1 MQKLA
6 NLFFVVYKYA
16 TAFLVVTTPLF
27 FMPGTVFR
35 PSATYYFMT
44 VTVITLA
51 LAAYIVYAF
60 LGRAWHRITRF
71 EIYAYALFSLS
82 AVLSAFFSNSPHA
95 VFFGNEINY
104 FSGASLL
111 LLPATIYLVRSLPDS
126 FRNTLKRILLYVIGV
141 SSFCFIFAFIFSPNI
156 AVYFS
161 SIFLGME
168 SSLSLFVYLGLFTA
182 FSVLFVRKIDI
193 HVSYKS
199 AVVFTAVIVLGL
211 LVSLSSTGDMRP
223 NFVSTMHVAKETFLS
238 RGLFGMGA
246 GDFGRAWQLYRP
258 EAVLTSQYFDVD
270 FVQGSGTV
278 PTLFTTIGIFG
289 AFFFLFLILGSLL
302 FSLRVYAREREGGEK
317 RVLGALLLLQM
328 YFFVVSCIIPLSFS
342 LIVLWMI
349 IIGFS
354 FGKLKTNEYSP
365 SKAVLYIAIPM
376 LIIISLHTAITFR
389 KVSALVTYS
398 DSQKAMQKNDAV
410 QAYSLL
416 EKATV
421 MYPMDLL
428 FRAKVDVSID
438 EARAIL
444 TQNKG
449 DEESLKKTYLAS
461 TQKAVDAAL
470 MAVKA
475 NKENYQNYVALGR
488 AYELAIP
495 FDKEGAYSKAKKSY
509 EEAIKLYPSN
519 PYLYVMVARLESVGG
534 TREAM
539 RDRLKDALNKKQ
551 NFADALYLMSQLS
564 AGESKADEALQYSLE
579 ALKIAPNDINVLT
592 QTGLLLYGKR
602 AYQDAITVLQK
613 ALEIDQNNQNV
624 AYFLALSLR
633 DAGNKELAKNIGEE
647 LIKRN
652 PGNADLQK
660 FLDSLQ
666 IKTETKEIKKE
677 TKKK

>member
-6 NLFFVVYKYA
+6 NMFFVLYKYA

-27 FMPGTVFR
+27 FIPGTVFH

-44 VTVITLA
+44 ITVTTCA
-51 LAAYIVYAF
+51 LASYIMYAF

-82 AVLSAFFSNSPHA
+82 LVLSAFFSKSPHA

-111 LLPATIYLVRSLPDS
+111 LLPAVIYLVRSLPET
-126 FRNTLKRILLYVIGV
+126 FRNTLKKVLLYALGV
-141 SSFCFIFAFIFSPNI
+141 STFSFLFAFIFSPNI
-156 AVYFS
+156 AIYFS
-161 SIFLGME
+161 NIFTGVE
-168 SSLSLFVYLGLFTA
+168 SSLSLFVYLGLFSA
-182 FSVLFVRKIDI
+182 FSILFVRKIDI
-193 HVSYKS
+193 HITYKS
-199 AVVFTAVIVLGL
+199 AVVFTGVIVLGL
-211 LVSLSSTGDMRP
+211 LVSLSSTADMRP
-223 NFVSTMHVAKETFLS
+223 NFVSTMHVAKETFLA
-238 RGLFGMGA
+238 RGLFGIGS

-258 EAVLTSQYFDVD
+258 EAVLSSQYFDID
-270 FVQGSGTV
+270 FVQGSGTI

-302 FSLRVYAREREGGEK
+302 FSSRVYIREKEVGEK
-317 RVLGALLLLQM
+317 RMLGILLLLQL
-328 YFFVVSCIIPLSFS
+328 YFFIVACMIPLSFS
-342 LIVLWMI
+342 LIILWMI

-365 SKAVLYIAIPM
+365 SKAVLYIALPM
-376 LIIISLHTAITFR
+376 LLIVSLHTVITFR
-389 KVSALVTYS
+389 KVSALMAYAQ
-398 DSQKAMQKNDAV
+398 SQKAVQKNDVVEARFF
-410 QAYSLL
+410 L
-416 EKATV
+416 EKATAI
-421 MYPMDLL
+421 YPLDIL
-428 FRAKVDVSID
+428 FRAKVDFSID
-438 EARAIL
+438 EARAIIAKD
-444 TQNKG
+444 QSD
-449 DEESLKKTYLAS
+449 DEAFKKVYLAAA
-461 TQKAVDAAL
+461 QKAVDAGL

-564 AGESKADEALQYSLE
+564 ASESKVDEALQYSLE

-613 ALEIDQNNQNV
+613 ALELDQNNQNV

-633 DAGNKELAKNIGEE
+633 DGGNKELAKSIGEE
-647 LIKRN
+647 LMKRN

-660 FLDSLQ
+660 FLESLQ
-666 IKTETKEIKKE
+666 IKTENKEVKKE
-677 TKKK
+677 TKKI